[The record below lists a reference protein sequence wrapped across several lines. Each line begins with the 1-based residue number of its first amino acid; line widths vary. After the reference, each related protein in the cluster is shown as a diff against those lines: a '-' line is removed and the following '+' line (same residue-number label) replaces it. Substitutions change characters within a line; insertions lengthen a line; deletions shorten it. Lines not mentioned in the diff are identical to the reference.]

1 MRIVIKVII
10 KIKKDKYQ
18 IKILVNLN
26 IKTNYIKRK
35 LALNIGILLIL
46 KVISLILLEETR
58 IYLYK
63 NYILG
68 ITIKDILGN

>member
-10 KIKKDKYQ
+10 KIRKSKRR
-18 IKILVNLN
+18 IRVLVNSS
-26 IKTNYIKRK
+26 IEANYIKRR

-46 KVISLILLEETR
+46 KVISWILLEETR